1 MRESSRRSSGG
12 LKYEPFIPIGMV
24 KILVG
29 YYSRSGNTKAMAEA
43 VAEGARSK
51 GAGVDL
57 KAVGDIDVDSLP
69 GYDAIVFGSP
79 TYYGVMAAEMK
90 DLIDRSVKH
99 HGDLEGK
106 VGGAFSSSGL
116 IGGGNETTILSIL
129 QAFLIHGMVVPG
141 VAQEN
146 HYGPVS
152 VGMPDEDGKAEC
164 MSYGVKIAHLAKK
177 TTE

>member
-1 MRESSRRSSGG
+1 
-12 LKYEPFIPIGMV
+12 MV

-43 VAEGARSK
+43 VAEGARSE
-51 GAGVDL
+51 GAEVDL
-57 KAVGDIDVDSLP
+57 KAVGDIDVNTLP

-99 HGDLEGK
+99 HGGLAGK

-116 IGGGNETTILSIL
+116 VGGGNETTILSIL
-129 QAFLIHGMVVPG
+129 EAFLIHGMVVSG

-152 VGMPDEDGKAEC
+152 VGKPDEDTKAEC
-164 MSYGVKIAHLAKK
+164 VSYGTRVARLTTRLYEK
-177 TTE
+177 TNPGLPNERY